1 MSGEMLERGRH
12 LATHFQ
18 QRAHTQ
24 RMRVP
29 LHTAP
34 TIVTYWTH
42 VHARTRT
49 HARTHADTRA
59 GRACPDTQSPPR
71 ILISLV
77 LTAHLSR
84 PRPSDWIMEG
94 ERKVGGEMK
103 GGERKGERDKGQEKR
118 GRKEREEERGREE
131 FCAIMI
137 IP

>member
-1 MSGEMLERGRH
+1 MSGEMLESGRH

-49 HARTHADTRA
+49 HARRHTS
-59 GRACPDTQSPPR
+59 RACPDTQSPPR

-77 LTAHLSR
+77 LTAHLSG

-103 GGERKGERDKGQEKR
+103 GGERKGEGDKG
-118 GRKEREEERGREE
+118 
-131 FCAIMI
+131 
-137 IP
+137 